1 MSDLK
6 ITDLAALAEADVAT
20 GDLLPIVDV
29 SADGTKKVTAG
40 DLITA
45 SIDFLA
51 SGAIPI
57 AKVDTTGIS
66 LAADS
71 VGSSQISTGAVGS
84 DELATGSVTNVKLA
98 SGSLTADK
106 FGTQAANVVLA
117 GPTGGVDATPTFRAL
132 DPADLPLATTTT
144 VGGAIIPTS
153 GGLAVD
159 VAGNVTINNSVT
171 PASFGWIDHDAKGL
185 ITGSR
190 ALLGSDVP
198 VAAALTRGTVAVSGS
213 GLAMSG
219 DLIQHSNSVVGAD
232 VGFVTYDDQG
242 HITAA
247 RPLLPFDL
255 PPATVTDLGAVSV
268 GSGLSVT
275 ALGEL
280 SVGLGDAST
289 VGGYALGPEFS
300 VNGSNQL
307 TLFSVATNLLSG
319 LIVNGQLDTGAVDGT
334 NLATQSTCK
343 IASSLPANGDY
354 TGQLFYNTTNADL
367 LLWDGNTY
375 RTVSTAG
382 GTLILAGTYD
392 ASTNLLDSVTVEGAA
407 VGYVNG
413 AALPSA
419 SATNKGYYVVV
430 SQSGTGVA
438 PAPLVTLEPPD
449 LLLSTGAA
457 YQLIENSQTISGQIA
472 LNVGFT
478 PVGSIAATNVQSA
491 LAEVDSEKLAKAGDT
506 MTGALGIIAGSESS
520 PGLFVSGDTNT
531 GIYFPGADQV
541 AISTG
546 GTGRLFVDSSGRLLV
561 GTSSDSGGALLQVNG
576 DRVRIAT
583 AKTPASATD
592 TGTAGEI
599 CWDANY
605 VYVCVATNTWK
616 RSALSTW

>member
-6 ITDLAALAEADVAT
+6 ITDLTALAEADVAT
-20 GDLLPIVDV
+20 GDLLAIVDV
-29 SADGTKKVTAG
+29 SADETKKVTAG

-45 SIDFLA
+45 SVDFLA
-51 SGAIPI
+51 TGAIPI

-98 SGSLTADK
+98 AGSLTADK
-106 FGTQAANVVLA
+106 FGSQSANVVLA
-117 GPTGGVDATPTFRAL
+117 GPIGGAAATPTFRAL
-132 DPADLPLATTTT
+132 DAADIPIATTTAL
-144 VGGAIIPTS
+144 GGVIVPTS

-159 VAGNVTINNSVT
+159 GAGNVTINNSVT
-171 PASFGWIDHDAKGL
+171 PASRGWIDHDADGL
-185 ITGSR
+185 ITASR

-198 VAAALTRGTVAVSGS
+198 VAATSTRGTVAVNGF

-219 DLIQHSNSVVGAD
+219 NEIRHSNSVVGTD
-232 VGFVTYDDQG
+232 LGFVTYDNQG

-247 RPLLPFDL
+247 RLLLPLDL
-255 PPATVTDLGAVSV
+255 PPATVSDPGAVSV

-343 IASSLPANGDY
+343 IASSLPASGDY

-382 GTLILAGTYD
+382 GTLVLAGTYD
-392 ASTNLLDSVTVEGAA
+392 ASTNLLDSVTAQGSA

-419 SATNKGYYVVV
+419 SATNRGYYVVV
-430 SQSGTGVA
+430 SQTGTGVA

-449 LLLSTGAA
+449 LLLSTGTA

-472 LNVGFT
+472 SNVGFT

-491 LAEVDSEKLAKAGDT
+491 LAEVDSEKLAKAGGT
-506 MTGALGIIAGSESS
+506 MTGNLEIGTTGSLSFE
-520 PGLFVSGDTNT
+520 G
-531 GIYFPGADQV
+531 
-541 AISTG
+541 
-546 GTGRLFVDSSGRLLV
+546 
-561 GTSSDSGGALLQVNG
+561 
-576 DRVRIAT
+576 AT
-583 AKTPASATD
+583 ADGFETTIAVVDPTADRTVTFQDA
-592 TGTAGEI
+592 TGT
-599 CWDANY
+599 
-605 VYVCVATNTWK
+605 VALTSDLDDGTYG
-616 RSALSTW
+616 